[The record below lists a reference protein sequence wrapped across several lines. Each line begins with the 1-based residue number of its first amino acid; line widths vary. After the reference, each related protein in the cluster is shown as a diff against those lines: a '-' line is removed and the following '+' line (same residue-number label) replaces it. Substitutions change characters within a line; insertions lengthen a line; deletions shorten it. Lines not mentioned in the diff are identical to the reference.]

1 MKLSSEQ
8 KQIMDWRMQAF
19 ALQGVGTHNAWLMR
33 KAGQFVRTEIKAKHK
48 EIMDSF

>member
-19 ALQGVGTHNAWLMR
+19 ALQGVGTHNAWLIEKQDNMCEQKSKR
-33 KAGQFVRTEIKAKHK
+33 NRRNYE
-48 EIMDSF
+48 